1 MICKGS
7 SLTFSAQGGWG
18 KEKELKPAEKI
29 FCRSEDGSAGGGWG
43 EECRAVRAKDRGRT
57 RRPARQSR
65 APQKSFVFLL
75 EEKNGRAQKEN
86 RKQNFSVVWR
96 ELASGGGAASLVGV
110 LRKVSSDFFKQT
122 PPKLISC
129 LGRGFAPRFGRHF
142 RKEMPRVSEIH
153 RQNSRREAAVPK
165 RSLDCAFSARAD
177 ERFLEIVGVSAAQLN
192 HAIL

>member
-1 MICKGS
+1 MQIS
-7 SLTFSAQGGWG
+7 NAA
-18 KEKELKPAEKI
+18 AENSI
-29 FCRSEDGSAGGGWG
+29 RPSEGVAGGGGWG
-43 EECRAVRAKDRGRT
+43 EESRHARAEKESSQP

-65 APQKSFVFLL
+65 TPQKSFVFLL
-75 EEKNGRAQKEN
+75 EEKMGRAQKEN

-96 ELASGGGAASLVGV
+96 ESASGGGAASSLGV
-110 LRKVSSDFFKQT
+110 LRKMGSDFFKQT

-129 LGRGFAPRFGRHF
+129 LARGFAPRFGRHF

-153 RQNSRREAAVPK
+153 RQDSRREAAVPK

-177 ERFLEIVGVSAAQLN
+177 ERFSEIVGVSAVQFN